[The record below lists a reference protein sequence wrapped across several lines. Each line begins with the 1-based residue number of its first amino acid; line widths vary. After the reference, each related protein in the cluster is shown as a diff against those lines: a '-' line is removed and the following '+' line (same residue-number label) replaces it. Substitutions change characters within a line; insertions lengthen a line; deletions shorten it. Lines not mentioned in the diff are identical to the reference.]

1 LQRAIPTVVNTLKW
15 RNTIMAIMVHSQPSA
30 TSGMSSNA
38 GANGNGFHTGEFMSV
53 EDSWEIGEDWED
65 E

>member
-1 LQRAIPTVVNTLKW
+1 
-15 RNTIMAIMVHSQPSA
+15 MAIMVHSQPSA

-38 GANGNGFHTGEFMSV
+38 GANGNGFHMGEFMSV